1 MVNGN
6 HMSSSPA
13 FLYTQ
18 LHGGIGRR
26 EREVG
31 AAGAGAGGGWCTTEN
46 FHPTKPS
53 LPYCAVCCDVM

>member
-18 LHGGIGRR
+18 LHGGRR

-31 AAGAGAGGGWCTTEN
+31 AAGLVLVLVVAGVQQKISTQPNQVYLTV
-46 FHPTKPS
+46 
-53 LPYCAVCCDVM
+53 LCAVM